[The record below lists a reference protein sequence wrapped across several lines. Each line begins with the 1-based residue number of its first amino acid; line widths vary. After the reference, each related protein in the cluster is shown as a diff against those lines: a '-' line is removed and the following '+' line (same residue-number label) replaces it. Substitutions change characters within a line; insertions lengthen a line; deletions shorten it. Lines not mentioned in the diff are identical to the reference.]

1 MRFHL
6 SMMASAVLLSAVA
19 TPALASASF
28 QSISKLWSTT
38 STGIAGVT
46 GNTPSL
52 APDYSS
58 EISAWDPLSRT
69 IFSVG
74 GKGIELLN
82 LNGTVHSSFDTTA
95 FGEVNSISISD
106 GVAAVSFANGT
117 NKGLDGTVQFFD
129 TAKFRT
135 LGGNAALLGSATV
148 GSVPDMVTWTGS
160 GANKR
165 LLVANE
171 GERQTGGTI
180 NAAGSISIINFT
192 STAPASF
199 SVGTVNTLGF
209 TAWNGQEAT
218 LRTAGVRI
226 QSGISTS
233 IALEPEYIAVS
244 PNGLQAMVTLQES
257 NAVAL
262 IDLTTN
268 QITGIKSL
276 GSKDFSSTG
285 NHIDPSDQDSTSNST
300 FINPRSVPVKGL
312 YMPDAIASYST
323 GGNTYFVLANEGD
336 AAVDDSDIR
345 RFGSSNVGLAANL
358 PAKTT
363 LIGNDSIDTRLQVLR
378 NGSVGTGVESAM
390 TEIVTMGGR
399 SFSIRDSAG
408 NLVWDSGNDLETRAI
423 AAGLYDDTRS
433 DDKGVEPEGVSIFS
447 AIGRTFAAIG
457 LERTTRSAIALYDVT
472 DPLAPTFAGW
482 AETGAGTSDLRAE
495 GVSTFEDGGKLYLLV
510 SNEGI
515 ANDNSA
521 GDFTTL
527 GTTVLYEV
535 TPVPEPG
542 TYALM
547 LAGLLGVGAIARRR
561 RG

>member
-1 MRFHL
+1 MKFHL
-6 SMMASAVLLSAVA
+6 SMMASAVLLSATA

-28 QSISKLWSTT
+28 ESITKLWSTT
-38 STGIAGVT
+38 STGIAGVA
-46 GNTPSL
+46 GNAPSL
-52 APDYSS
+52 ASDYSS
-58 EISAWDPLSRT
+58 EISAWDPVTRS
-69 IFSVG
+69 IFAAG
-74 GKGIELLN
+74 GRGIEVLSLTGSVIN
-82 LNGTVHSSFDTTA
+82 SWDTTA
-95 FGEVNSISISD
+95 YGEINSIAISG
-106 GVAAVSFANGT
+106 GVAAVSFANSF
-117 NKGLDGTVQFFD
+117 NKGFPGSVQFFD
-129 TAKFRT
+129 TNLLRST
-135 LGGNAALLGSATV
+135 GTGAALMGSAAV

-160 GANKR
+160 GATKR

-171 GERQTGGTI
+171 GERQAGGTI
-180 NAAGSISIINFT
+180 NAAGSISIINFN

-209 TAWNGQEAT
+209 TAWDGQEAA
-218 LRTAGVRI
+218 LRTQGVRI

-244 PNGLQAMVTLQES
+244 SNGKQAMVTLQES

-262 IDLTTN
+262 IDLETN

-312 YMPDAIASYST
+312 YMPDAIASYSA

-336 AAVDDSDIR
+336 ATVDDIDIR

-390 TEIVTMGGR
+390 TEIVTLGGR

-472 DPLAPTFAGW
+472 NPLAPTFAGW
-482 AETGAGTSDLRAE
+482 ADTGAGSSDRRAE
-495 GVSTFEDGGKLYLLV
+495 GVTTFEDGGKLYLLV

-547 LAGLLGVGAIARRR
+547 LAGLLGVGAMARRR

>member
-1 MRFHL
+1 MKFHL
-6 SMMASAVLLSAVA
+6 SMMASAVLLSAAA
-19 TPALASASF
+19 TPSLASDSF

-38 STGIAGVT
+38 STGVAA
-46 GNTPSL
+46 NASS
-52 APDYSS
+52 DFSS
-58 EISAWDPLSRT
+58 EISAWDPVSRS
-69 IFSVG
+69 IFAAG
-74 GKGIELLN
+74 GRGIEVLSLTGSVIN
-82 LNGTVHSSFDTTA
+82 SWDTTA
-95 FGEVNSISISD
+95 YGEINSIAISG
-106 GVAAVSFANGT
+106 GVAAVSFANSF
-117 NKGLDGTVQFFD
+117 NKGFPGSVQFFD
-129 TAKFRT
+129 TNLLRST
-135 LGGNAALLGSATV
+135 GTGAALMGFAAV

-160 GANKR
+160 GASKR

-171 GERQTGGTI
+171 GERQAGGTI
-180 NAAGSISIINFT
+180 NAAGSISIINFN

-209 TAWNGQEAT
+209 TAWDGQEAA
-218 LRTAGVRI
+218 LRTQGVRI

-244 PNGLQAMVTLQES
+244 SNGKQAMVTLQES

-262 IDLTTN
+262 IDLETN
-268 QITGIKSL
+268 QITDIKAL
-276 GSKDFSSTG
+276 GKKDFNTAA
-285 NHIDPSDQDSTSNST
+285 NAIDTSDRDSPTVSNGT
-300 FINPRSVPVKGL
+300 FINQRALPVKGL

-323 GGNTYFVLANEGD
+323 AGGQTYYVLANEGD
-336 AAVDDSDIR
+336 ATVDDTDIL
-345 RFGSSNVGLAANL
+345 RFGNSAVTLAAPL
-358 PAKTT
+358 PAKST
-363 LIGNDSIDTRLQVLR
+363 LTGIGSVHTRLNVVT
-378 NGSVGTGVESAM
+378 NGATGDGGAANM
-390 TEIVTMGGR
+390 TEIVTLGGR

-423 AAGLYDDTRS
+423 AAGLYDDGRS

-482 AETGAGTSDLRAE
+482 AETGAGTSDRRAE
-495 GVSTFEDGGKLYLLV
+495 GVTTFEDGGKLYLLV

-547 LAGLLGVGAIARRR
+547 LAGLLGVGAMARRR

>member
-1 MRFHL
+1 MNFRL
-6 SMMASAVLLSAVA
+6 SMMASAVLLSAA
-19 TPALASASF
+19 AMPASASASF

-38 STGIAGVT
+38 STGVAG
-46 GNTPSL
+46 NL

-58 EISAWDPLSRT
+58 EISAWDPLTRS
-69 IFSVG
+69 IFSAG
-74 GKGIELLN
+74 GRGIEVLSLT
-82 LNGTVHSSFDTTA
+82 GTVINSWDTTA
-95 FGEVNSISISD
+95 YGEINSIAISG
-106 GVAAVSFANGT
+106 GVAAVSFANSF
-117 NKGLDGTVQFFD
+117 NKGLAGSVQFFD
-129 TAKFRT
+129 TGLLRSTGIGAS
-135 LGGNAALLGSATV
+135 LLGSASV

-180 NAAGSISIINFT
+180 NAVGSVSIVSFG
-192 STAPASF
+192 STAPATF
-199 SVGTVNTLGF
+199 AVGAVTTLGF
-209 TAWNGQEAT
+209 TAWDGQEAA

-233 IALEPEYIAVS
+233 VAFEPEYIAVS
-244 PNGLQAMVTLQES
+244 PNGMQAMVTLQEN

-262 IDLTTN
+262 IDLSTN

-276 GSKDFSSTG
+276 GSKDFSVSG
-285 NHIDPSDQDSTSNST
+285 NWIDPSDQDNGSGGTL
-300 FINPRSVPVKGL
+300 INPRSIPVKGL
-312 YMPDAIASYST
+312 YMPDAIASYSA

-345 RFGSSNVGLAANL
+345 RFGNAAVGLAGSL
-358 PAKTT
+358 PPKAT
-363 LIGNDSIDTRLQVLR
+363 LTGTGSIHTRLQVLR

-433 DDKGVEPEGVSIFS
+433 DDKGVEPEGVTIFT

-457 LERTTRSAIALYDVT
+457 LERTTRSAIAIYDVT

-482 AETGAGTSDLRAE
+482 AETGAGTGDLRAE
-495 GVSTFEDGGKLYLLV
+495 GVVTFEDGGKLYLLV
-510 SNEGI
+510 SNEGV
-515 ANDNSA
+515 ANDASP
-521 GDFTTL
+521 GDFLNL
-527 GTTVLYEV
+527 GTTVLYEI

-547 LAGLLGVGAIARRR
+547 LAGLLGVAAVARRR